1 MFWSNERRLSGCWW
15 DFYAEIYKLFAGKLN
30 SKPNNINAKQTKKL
44 TQKSYIT
51 RHIPANWCVWCVCK
65 YCVRS
70 AGIANWLLYYFGAP
84 WWPMVHRLQTY
95 CPSTVK
101 STCTQNRDRLA
112 MQLQCARS
120 EHIHIWTWFWI
131 YHCVISLAFAVRFDF

>member
-51 RHIPANWCVWCVCK
+51 RHINANQQIGVSDAYANIVC
-65 YCVRS
+65 
-70 AGIANWLLYYFGAP
+70 ALL
-84 WWPMVHRLQTY
+84 V
-95 CPSTVK
+95 
-101 STCTQNRDRLA
+101 
-112 MQLQCARS
+112 
-120 EHIHIWTWFWI
+120 
-131 YHCVISLAFAVRFDF
+131 